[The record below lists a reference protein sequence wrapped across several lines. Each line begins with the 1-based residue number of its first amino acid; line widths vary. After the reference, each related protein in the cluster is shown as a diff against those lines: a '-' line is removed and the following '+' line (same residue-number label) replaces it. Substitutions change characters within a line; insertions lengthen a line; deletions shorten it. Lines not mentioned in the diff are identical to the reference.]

1 MNIFKGAKMSLSKFN
16 IWREG
21 MGNDPV
27 ENAAT
32 VLTPE
37 EQQELNKAKEDPA
50 IAKFSAAAKTVLNN
64 LNTRLT
70 SFTKNP
76 KVMESFLSEIIKSV
90 MDAANISKV
99 SGATLKGVNKT
110 LRGQN

>member
-1 MNIFKGAKMSLSKFN
+1 MSLSKFN

-21 MGNDPV
+21 NDPV
-27 ENAAT
+27 GNTNAD
-32 VLTPE
+32 LTPE
-37 EQQELNKAKEDPA
+37 EQQE
-50 IAKFSAAAKTVLNN
+50 IAKLKDDKGIANFTATAKTVLNN

-76 KVMESFLSEIIKSV
+76 KVMESFLKEIIKSV

-99 SGATLKGVNKT
+99 SASTVKGVNSVLK
-110 LRGQN
+110 GQNLSQG